1 MKIVILLS
9 VIVLMNSQFVDHDL
23 FDMFLESIYEPKHQ
37 VEPTVNLNIT
47 DMTLNSVFYIL
58 DKNEYTY
65 TIKNQ
70 TGLPIT
76 IDSKG
81 LSTIIPE
88 LAENFKENT
97 ELEVTVFKFEK
108 HNAPE
113 LDSYITGTMVTFEF
127 GMNITHNG
135 ELLVTSSLSGHL
147 KIQLFSDANKLNLFI
162 STLQIDKI
170 DEIGGS
176 LQINGEVFMNNLNM
190 VIKIALNQFKEKMKK
205 FDLLPLINKKL
216 ETEFTTFSI
225 SQNRGHNQIVL
236 N

>member
-1 MKIVILLS
+1 
-9 VIVLMNSQFVDHDL
+9 MNSQLVDYDL

-37 VEPTVNLNIT
+37 TIPTVNLNIT
-47 DMTLNSVFYIL
+47 DMTLNSIFYIL
-58 DKNEYTY
+58 DKKEFSHSFY
-65 TIKNQ
+65 NQ

-88 LAENFKENT
+88 LAEHFKENT
-97 ELEVTVFKFEK
+97 GLRLTVYKQEK
-108 HNAPE
+108 HKAPE
-113 LDSYITGTMVTFEF
+113 LDSYITGTMVSFEF
-127 GMNITHNG
+127 GLDILTT
-135 ELLVTSSLSGHL
+135 ELEYLVTSSLSGHL
-147 KIQLFSDANKLNLFI
+147 KLQLFSDENKSNLFI
-162 STLQIDKI
+162 SSLEI
-170 DEIGGS
+170 DEIKDIGGS
-176 LQINGEVFMNNLNM
+176 LQINAEVYKNNLNM

-205 FDLLPLINKKL
+205 IDVLPLINKKL